1 VSATEVI
8 EEIKK
13 LPGEEQ
19 DKVFVFLTEERR
31 RRTGEASDVSYIDGP
46 TFKEAKDLVLKE
58 NAELLR
64 RLAQ

>member
-1 VSATEVI
+1 MSAAEVI

-13 LPGEEQ
+13 LPREEQ
-19 DKVFVFLTEERR
+19 AKVLVFLTQGRE
-31 RRTGEASDVSYIDGP
+31 GEANYIDDES
-46 TFKEAKDLVLKE
+46 FAKAKDLVLKE